1 MPCFL
6 QSYRR
11 GNLRTKLQNLLSVR
25 AVRNLQAVWFLGPYS
40 SYVLLRAT
48 PRVEHL
54 NRVPLWELPHPNT
67 ILELTHW
74 KRLWCWKGLKAGGEG
89 DGKEWDGWMA
99 SPTQWIWVWVNSRS
113 WWWTGRPG
121 VLHSMA
127 SQRVGLNW
135 VNWTELRQRGQKP
148 LDPC

>member
-74 KRLWCWKGLKAGGEG
+74 KRLWCWEGLGVGGEG
-89 DGKEWDGWMA
+89 DDRGWEWLDGITNSMDMSLSELQELVMA
-99 SPTQWIWVWVNSRS
+99 A
-113 WWWTGRPG
+113 RPG
-121 VLHSMA
+121 ELQFMG
-127 SQRVGLNW
+127 SQRVGHDWATELNW
-135 VNWTELRQRGQKP
+135 RRYSEI
-148 LDPC
+148 